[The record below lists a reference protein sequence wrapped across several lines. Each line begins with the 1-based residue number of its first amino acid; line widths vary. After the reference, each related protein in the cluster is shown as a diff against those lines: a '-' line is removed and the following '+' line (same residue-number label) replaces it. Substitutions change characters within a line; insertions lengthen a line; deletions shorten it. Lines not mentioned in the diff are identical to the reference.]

1 MIVGQVDAAPRN
13 PYIIAVRPFRGFVT
27 SLSQQLRFRL
37 RQPASFARADF
48 ILSETNRAALAALD
62 AWPAWHG
69 GCLALI
75 GPEGSGKTHLAR
87 EWTARAKAKALQPR
101 CVDVAAANGGPM
113 LMEDAETADAETL
126 FHLINMAEAGGGL
139 LLTSRS
145 HPRAWP
151 AELPDL
157 RSRLNAL
164 HVAEI
169 GEPDDVVL
177 EGVLRKFFR
186 ERSIKP
192 ADDVYPY
199 LMRRIERSVRMA
211 REIVNRL
218 DDAADAED
226 RDITRALARQILDAD
241 PRTLDL
247 FE

>member
-1 MIVGQVDAAPRN
+1 MSR
-13 PYIIAVRPFRGFVT
+13 
-27 SLSQQLRFRL
+27 QLRFKL
-37 RQPASFARADF
+37 RQPAPFVRENF
-48 ILSETNRAALAALD
+48 ILSETNRLALAALD

-75 GPEGSGKTHLAR
+75 GPEGAGKTHLAR
-87 EWTARAKAKALQPR
+87 EWASRSKARTLEPGSI
-101 CVDVAAANGGPM
+101 DFAAAHGGPV
-113 LMEDAETADAETL
+113 LMEDAERAGDETL
-126 FHLINMAEAGGGL
+126 FHLINMAEAAGGL

-157 RSRLNAL
+157 RSRLNAMQ
-164 HVAEI
+164 VAEI
-169 GEPDDVVL
+169 DEPDDVVL
-177 EGVLRKFFR
+177 EGLLRKFFR
-186 ERSIKP
+186 ERNIKP

-211 REIVNRL
+211 REIVSRL
-218 DDAADAED
+218 DEAADAED
-226 RDITRALARQILDAD
+226 REITRSLARQILDAD